1 MDGQL
6 FVLMKL
12 SRTARSAAASGGLR
26 SLTTSSTRTECCP
39 SDQGRF
45 LGVAQL
51 SNQTAA
57 TLADRDRPLKIKRPG
72 IKGNADEEVR
82 SDCIRDVGLV
92 VFRTQPR
99 RCAKLAAKTGSSDR
113 AVPGRRRHRC
123 RRADGGGSSIEAVE
137 PADLR

>member
-1 MDGQL
+1 MACRGGALTQNDRDGGLDRLGGQL

-12 SRTARSAAASGGLR
+12 SRTARSAAAFGGLR

-57 TLADRDRPLKIKRPG
+57 TLADRDRPLKIRQAG
-72 IKGNADEEVR
+72 IEGNADEEVR
-82 SDCIRDVGLV
+82 SDCLSDVGLV
-92 VFRTQPR
+92 VFRT
-99 RCAKLAAKTGSSDR
+99 
-113 AVPGRRRHRC
+113 H
-123 RRADGGGSSIEAVE
+123 RRANLA
-137 PADLR
+137 